1 MIKLETE
8 FVSGV
13 DGYSQ
18 SPGPLT
24 YKQLQRTDTVALYQR
39 NYADGRIK
47 DFEVFRIKILPK
59 GTKVFE
65 TITEDDQEK
74 YPGASQF
81 GFSAW
86 SLINLSH
93 AIVKYNEICQ
103 VVVDKTLAAESKKEF
118 IIPVQEFTTGEFAEI
133 NSVNYIT
140 ASNFIKSSVNA
151 GKIIFLRDEQ
161 RNAKGKPSKIFSSKT
176 S

>member
-1 MIKLETE
+1 MITLETE
-8 FVSGV
+8 FVSGA

-18 SPGPLT
+18 APGPLT
-24 YKQLQRTDTVALYQR
+24 YKQIQRTGDVAMYQR
-39 NYADGRIK
+39 FYADGRPMN
-47 DFEVFRIKILPK
+47 FEVFRIKILPK

-86 SLINLSH
+86 
-93 AIVKYNEICQ
+93 AISDHDRAVAKFNELCQ
-103 VVVDKTLAAESKKEF
+103 EIVDKNSVKEAKKDLV
-118 IIPVQEFTTGEFAEI
+118 IPIQEFTTTDFAKA
-133 NSVNYIT
+133 NSLNYI
-140 ASNFIKSSVNA
+140 AAANWIKSAMES
-151 GKIIFLRDEQ
+151 GKIIFLREEH
-161 RNAKGKPSKIFSSKT
+161 RHSKGKMSKIFVAKT